1 MVDENHEFYTYIIDK
16 IPAIKLSEWTLSMSA
31 EVVEGIHSNPLFALC
46 DGEVLILAILME
58 IVSSFMDE
66 AAIFHR
72 IVRLHGILFLYGLR
86 ISKDPFDSTDY
97 VLRQGQ

>member
-16 IPAIKLSEWTLSMSA
+16 IPAIKLSEWSLSMSA

-66 AAIFHR
+66 AAIFHP
-72 IVRLHGILFLYGLR
+72 LYDFTESSSCMAFASAKTLL
-86 ISKDPFDSTDY
+86 I
-97 VLRQGQ
+97 RQIMF